1 MPTLL
6 NQFVDSEIKVRF
18 KEPFLTAGLDQKQAR
33 VQPRGTYRGF
43 RLATGPAM
51 NVTLVAETASNQ
63 HVAVYETADGY
74 SLRIARTGNYNLN
87 LTALASKT
95 VVLAIFADYTLN
107 SNTRAEVRAYELSPV
122 DEFTGAA
129 ERSELVVLGTV
140 VVPAAG
146 LITDF
151 DYTYRTFAWED
162 QAQDSREWV
171 QFIENGGFEMA
182 LVAPI
187 TPAAGDVTIDEAVPG
202 WDTHSSIGM
211 GLAGGITA
219 EISSA
224 QYHTGRNSFHL
235 HMSGLAGQLAFLR
248 YAGVAQVRPGQLV
261 KASVWVKGIKLNPGP
276 TAAPGILGLYLAF
289 LKADG
294 TSAGTSFVSTP
305 SLTGDFGWIE
315 LFDIITAPA
324 LSVAVNFLLI
334 YDDNNHNSTGD
345 LYFDDARM
353 WLEVDPVSQDSVGQ
367 EELNQG
373 SKRLEVLDILPRPQG
388 LSLATTIARMVR
400 LRGAGYSAGVTKL
413 LMSCRDTATYF
424 ALRLL
429 HGGLQVDRDIL
440 GLGADFI
447 GAAADGALPR
457 VQAPVPAAATAKFIL
472 LWEATDQA
480 GRGSTRLYAS
490 SGAGAFAFE
499 SILFT
504 VNARWTGTQWE
515 RDYASTAT
523 RLDFSKAGI
532 YFYAYEVTSPSPWAD
547 ADWRNG
553 TDGIEYFIARRVS
566 VGLGSM
572 LFKGIAE
579 ITRKLTLGTDRLSA
593 AADSSEARL
602 KADHADVANGRYTC
616 IFESLSLGAD
626 DAPVRIY
633 ITPDSAVG
641 ATPYKTC
648 LTITFNAHW
657 DGTQWE
663 RDSATYE
670 SHRVD
675 IGSTAAGLSGGVA
688 WCKYPIASASPWSDT
703 TWDAVPGYKLLEL
716 LIASPL
722 NYYLDAK
729 LFNGKLSFPS
739 SDYSVPSHTN
749 PATSTAPTA
758 NSLYALNTPKAW
770 GRVASDGVGGAN
782 ILDAFNVDAVTISGS
797 KNIHVTF
804 RTDMNAPGAGGKD
817 YVVIVNAQ
825 APLVAS
831 PLSQLDGSF
840 DIDCYSYPGGL
851 APAHYDLDT
860 NAAVFSFVVFA
871 RQDS

>member
-87 LTALASKT
+87 LLALASKT

-146 LITDF
+146 LITNF

-182 LVAPI
+182 LVSPVV
-187 TPAAGDVTIDEAVPG
+187 PAGGDVTLDEIVPG
-202 WDTHSSIGM
+202 WDTFSVVGM
-211 GLAGGITA
+211 GLAGGVTA

-224 QYHTGRNSFHL
+224 QFHTGANSFHL
-235 HMSGLAGQLAFLR
+235 QMSGLAGQTAFLR

-261 KASVWVKGIKLNPGP
+261 KVSVWVKGVALNPGP

-294 TSAGTSFVSTP
+294 TSAGTSFVSDP
-305 SLTGDFGWIE
+305 SLTGNFGWVE
-315 LFDIITAPA
+315 LSDIITAPA
-324 LSVAVNFLLI
+324 LAVAVNFLLI
-334 YDDNNHNSTGD
+334 YDDNNNNSTGD
-345 LYFDDARM
+345 LYFDDVRM
-353 WLEVDPVSQDSVGQ
+353 WLEGDPVSQDSIGQ

-373 SKRLEVLDILPRPQG
+373 SKRLEVLDIMPRPQG
-388 LSLATTIARMVR
+388 LNLATTIARMVR
-400 LRGAGYSAGVTKL
+400 LRGAGYAAGVTNL

-447 GAAADGALPR
+447 GAAVDGALPR
-457 VQAPVPAAATAKFIL
+457 VQAPVPAAATAKYIL
-472 LWEATDQA
+472 MWEGQDQA
-480 GRGSTRLYAS
+480 SRGSTRLYSS
-490 SGAGAFAFE
+490 SGGLAFGFE
-499 SILFT
+499 SWVLT
-504 VNARWTGTQWE
+504 VNAKWNGTGWE

-523 RLDFSKAGI
+523 RVDVSKAGI
-532 YFYAYEVTSPSPWAD
+532 YFYSYEVGSASPWVD
-547 ADWRNG
+547 ANWVNDV
-553 TDGIEYFIARRVS
+553 DGYRYFEAYRVS
-566 VGLGSM
+566 AGFGSLTM
-572 LFKGIAE
+572 KGIAA
-579 ITRKLTLGTDRLSA
+579 ITRKLTLGTDRLSV
-593 AADSSEARL
+593 AADAAETRL
-602 KADHADVANGRYTC
+602 KADHAAVADGRYTC

-626 DAPVRIY
+626 DASVRVY
-633 ITPDSAVG
+633 ITPDSSVG

-648 LTITFNAHW
+648 LTITFNAKW
-657 DGTQWE
+657 DGAQWE

-675 IGSTAAGLSGGVA
+675 IGATAPALQGGVA
-688 WCKYPIASASPWSDT
+688 WYKYPTASASPWNDT
-703 TWDAVPGYKLLEL
+703 TWDAVPGHKLLEL
-716 LIASPL
+716 MVAAPL

-739 SDYSVPSHTN
+739 SDYSAPSHTN
-749 PATSTAPTA
+749 PTIATAPTV
-758 NSLYALNTPKAW
+758 NSLYALNVPKAW
-770 GRVASDGVGGAN
+770 GMCSTDGAGGVT
-782 ILDAFNVDAVTISGS
+782 LHDGFNVDALTITGTNDL
-797 KNIHVTF
+797 KVDFH
-804 RTDMNAPGAGGKD
+804 TDLNT
-817 YVVIVNAQ
+817 
-825 APLVAS
+825 
-831 PLSQLDGSF
+831 
-840 DIDCYSYPGGL
+840 PGGTIACCL
-851 APAHYDLDT
+851 VSSANAGFYQVMSPADDSFEIHCYDTSNVHVNLST
-860 NAAVFSFVVFA
+860 TVRVLHFVVFG